1 MYVKILLLNDNPV
14 VTKLVTLSAQ
24 KTDDAVDTAH
34 SIDEVTA
41 GKYDLL
47 VIDDAL
53 YNEESF
59 TALKEQISFK
69 KSLFVCSRDT
79 ENSDEFD
86 ATIKKPF
93 LPTDM
98 VEVFTTIKKNLDV
111 VTEEKATDELTED
124 ALLDELELE
133 GLDDLDGLEELDD
146 LESSEEMDDLDLG
159 DLENLEDT
167 QESVLDNDEAQ
178 KVKELLEETQDYDI
192 ALDLEDEADVV
203 INEDAKEMPELE
215 LEDMEMEEE
224 DVDEELEEI
233 PLEEEVDLD
242 LAELELDTS
251 DVVEDVPDAVE
262 EDIEEQIQEAV
273 DELSQED
280 LESEVDEET
289 LLDIAS
295 NEIDSFASLNSHD
308 LKAALGEVND
318 VNEADEGNVEN
329 ETVEEEFDDIIEE
342 EPKETNKGVAA
353 LQALLKALSDENVAA
368 SMKGAKITVNISFED

>member
-24 KTDDAVDTAH
+24 KTDDTVDTAH

-98 VEVFTTIKKNLDV
+98 VELFTTIKKNLDV

-159 DLENLEDT
+159 DLEDLEDT

-215 LEDMEMEEE
+215 LEDMEDMDMEE
-224 DVDEELEEI
+224 DVDGELEEM

-242 LAELELDTS
+242 LAELELDTLDAPEDTS
-251 DVVEDVPDAVE
+251 DVVE

-280 LESEVDEET
+280 LESEVDEDT

-308 LKAALGEVND
+308 LKAALGEAD
-318 VNEADEGNVEN
+318 EADAEN
-329 ETVEEEFDDIIEE
+329 EVAGEELDDVIEE
-342 EPKETNKGVAA
+342 EQQEANKGVAA